1 MDGVAAGDVAAEEDV
16 VADAEGHCDN
26 ARGCNARNGGDKD
39 DDRRDDNVRDSAH
52 DSDRAD
58 AADGEGEVAG
68 VGAEVP
74 EPALRSRQ
82 SASGRLKSISS
93 YDSLTF
99 FN

>member
-1 MDGVAAGDVAAEEDV
+1 MDGVAAEDVAAEEDV
-16 VADAEGHCDN
+16 AACDDN
-26 ARGCNARNGGDKD
+26 GRGCNARNGDDKD
-39 DDRRDDNVRDSAH
+39 DDRRDDNDRDSDH
-52 DSDRAD
+52 DSDHAD
-58 AADGEGEVAG
+58 AADGEGAVAG

-74 EPALRSRQ
+74 EPALRSSR